1 MDSATSVLLAVS
13 HGNDQPRT
21 VTSSTRHVAVQ
32 YLVVTSA
39 SDVSAPGGLMA
50 SYVTLG
56 TVRSTSLSLSEA
68 LCFRVVRPC
77 VTACVLY
84 SCFSIRNRK
93 WSFLPAR
100 RYVSAGTSYDPVSVS
115 VCLSVCV
122 LSKWL
127 GGSSWVLACRLLLIY
142 PALCFKEIRVSPK

>member
-142 PALCFKEIRVSPK
+142 SALCFKEIRVSPK